1 MKVSKNSLLVRMIFY
16 NDIAIAVS
24 SITIAL
30 FLTFTAFQ
38 NIESRVI
45 ESARDRI
52 SLINRVY
59 NGEVLKVK
67 DDLNQTL
74 RTFFAFETRNSENIL
89 NYNEKANLVRNQLIR
104 RNYELYSNS
113 TLCIVDENGFV
124 LGKTK
129 DNSIYSKIDKDGFK
143 ANVSNAD
150 SDIKTSYF
158 SKVEDKI
165 FNRIIVRYNDET
177 NQKLY
182 LVLTLPIDNTTLK
195 NLSVLSS
202 IGERDKIFLLVDDK
216 YKLGTFD
223 LKEDTPILIRRDI
236 NKFSL
241 KNYNYIYKKRS
252 INNETYYI
260 ALSDIYDYKNDYI
273 GSFGVGIYYE
283 NIEFMKLM
291 VSLSVMFIVLVFI
304 ILSTT
309 ISARMFSKLLE
320 PLGRIVEAAE
330 EVSKGN
336 YKIFVK
342 PEGVDEM
349 RTLSKTF
356 NKMATDIRANEE
368 QSKNKNRKL
377 VGTLKRIDAVEKI
390 LMNIQIEDD
399 MNTTVKEIMSA
410 LTSEIGLGFSRAM
423 YFRYSREIDT
433 MVGEF
438 ATTNNKVKREIL
450 NGTDGTDGFKFQI
463 EELNKL
469 VKLIKIPFKNKNLI
483 AKSLIERR
491 IIFQND
497 KGYKHEL
504 GNELFKSLGINN
516 FLIMPIFTEIRNY
529 GCIVVDY
536 FGKENN
542 VTQEEVE
549 LLTLLFL
556 NISIRIKNKNLEKE
570 KIDSERTA
578 TIGKLVER
586 FFKRREVSFEK
597 ILELIK
603 KIYKENLNNDLL
615 KIQIEEIK
623 SEIGKLKRE
632 KEILNEYVNV
642 KKNTSLEVV
651 EIETILSDAIE
662 EVEPKLE
669 KLGINLSTFINYN
682 AKILANRARLTR
694 AFYEI
699 IKNAKESF
707 DRKNDNNKKI
717 NIIVT
722 KEKNIDKIKISI
734 IDNGIGMSKEQ
745 LENIFEPFVGYNE
758 NAPGLGLSIVSRI
771 IKDHYGVIKYSS
783 QVDEGTEVK
792 ITLNIYKEEIL

>member
-1 MKVSKNSLLVRMIFY
+1 MKVSKNSLLLRMIFY
-16 NDIAIAVS
+16 NDIAIVVS

-38 NIESRVI
+38 NIESKVI
-45 ESARDRI
+45 ESARDKI
-52 SLINRVY
+52 SLINRAY
-59 NGEVLKVK
+59 NGEILKVK

-74 RTFFAFETRNSENIL
+74 RIFSTFETRSLRNIL
-89 NYNEKANLVRNQLIR
+89 NYNERANLIKNQLAR

-113 TLCIVDENGFV
+113 ILAIVDENGFI

-129 DNSIYSKIDKDGFK
+129 DNTAYSNIDREGFK

-150 SDIKTSYF
+150 NDIKTSYF

-165 FNRIIVRYNDET
+165 FNRIIVRYNDESSRR
-177 NQKLY
+177 LY
-182 LVLTLPIDNTTLK
+182 LVLTLPIDEATMK
-195 NLSVLSS
+195 NLSILSS
-202 IGERDKIFLLVDDK
+202 LGENDKTFLLVDEK
-216 YKLGTFD
+216 YKLGTFN
-223 LKEDTPILIRRDI
+223 LNKDTPIYIRRDT
-236 NKFSL
+236 NKLTL
-241 KNYNYIYKKRS
+241 KSYGYVYKKKE
-252 INNETYYI
+252 IDDETYYV

-273 GSFGVGIYYE
+273 GSFGVAIYYE

-291 VSLSVMFIVLVFI
+291 VSLSVILIVLVFI

-309 ISARMFSKLLE
+309 ISARMFSRLLE

-330 EVSKGN
+330 EVSRGN
-336 YKIFVK
+336 YRIFIK
-342 PEGVDEM
+342 PEGVDEI

-368 QSKNKNRKL
+368 QTKNKNRKL

-410 LTSEIGLGFSRAM
+410 LTSEMGLGFSRAM

-450 NGTDGTDGFKFQI
+450 NGVEGTGGFKFQI

-497 KGYKHEL
+497 KGYKHDL

-516 FLIMPIFTEIRNY
+516 FLIMPIFTEARNY
-529 GCIVVDY
+529 GCIVIDY
-536 FGKENN
+536 FGKENL

-556 NISIRIKNKNLEKE
+556 NISIRIKNKNLEEE

-586 FFKRREVSFEK
+586 FFKGREVSFEK
-597 ILELIK
+597 MLEFTEK
-603 KIYKENLNNDLL
+603 MHEYDPSNSLL
-615 KIQIEEIK
+615 KIQIQEIK
-623 SEIGKLKRE
+623 DEISKLRRE
-632 KEILNEYVNV
+632 REILNEYVNV
-642 KKNTSLEVV
+642 KKDIPLEVV
-651 EIETILSDAIE
+651 EIETILSEVIVD
-662 EVEPKLE
+662 VEPRLA
-669 KLGINLSTFINYN
+669 KLGINISTFINYN
-682 AKILANRARLTR
+682 GKILANKARLTR

-707 DRKNDNNKKI
+707 DKKNDNNKKI

-722 KEKNIDKIKISI
+722 KEKNVDKIRINI
-734 IDNGIGMSKEQ
+734 IDNGIGMTQEQ

-771 IKDHYGVIKYSS
+771 IKDHHGVIKYSS
-783 QVDEGTEVK
+783 QVGEGTEVK

>member
-158 SKVEDKI
+158 LKVEDKI

-216 YKLGTFD
+216 YKLGIFD

-623 SEIGKLKRE
+623 NEIGKLKRE